1 MPFLDNINTWL
12 LISLILYIFE
22 LISFTG
28 FFFWLGNAA
37 VITWLLGL
45 LIPSLSVHVLILVF
59 STMLIINVFLWR
71 HFLRKTS
78 IVVKSNGHVKLNR
91 RAESY
96 IGKKLTLDQPLINGS
111 GKCVIGDSIWNV
123 EAQDDYPA
131 GTKVVV
137 ESVDSTILH
146 VKKID

>member
-71 HFLRKTS
+71 HFL
-78 IVVKSNGHVKLNR
+78 
-91 RAESY
+91 
-96 IGKKLTLDQPLINGS
+96 
-111 GKCVIGDSIWNV
+111 
-123 EAQDDYPA
+123 
-131 GTKVVV
+131 
-137 ESVDSTILH
+137 
-146 VKKID
+146 

>member
-1 MPFLDNINTWL
+1 M
-12 LISLILYIFE
+12 
-22 LISFTG
+22 
-28 FFFWLGNAA
+28 
-37 VITWLLGL
+37 
-45 LIPSLSVHVLILVF
+45 
-59 STMLIINVFLWR
+59 
-71 HFLRKTS
+71 
-78 IVVKSNGHVKLNR
+78 VVKSNGHVKLNR